1 MFPVRKPE
9 EPVKP
14 RRRRAQTDDSIRNE
28 LLRQQVAEDRRRKL
42 AAAMEKPK
50 REVQAQSPLHD
61 NYSAR
66 NELGECALACATI
79 LMNNTS

>member
-1 MFPVRKPE
+1 MFPARKPE
-9 EPVKP
+9 QPVKP

-50 REVQAQSPLHD
+50 REVQAQSPVHD
-61 NYSAR
+61 NYGAR
-66 NELGECALACATI
+66 NELGEWASACASI
-79 LMNNTS
+79 IMNNTN